1 MTTELAAT
9 VVADVRHW
17 LEQAVIGLNLCP
29 FAKATYVKEQVHYAV
44 CGAQTEDE
52 ALQAVHDELIALMET
67 PMDERET
74 TLMIF
79 PAMFDDFLYFNDFAG
94 AADDILADLGLEG
107 ELQIAYFHPRFQF
120 DGTEP
125 EEISNAT
132 NWAPYPILHLLRE
145 ESIDRAV
152 ETYPEVDEIPE
163 RNIELLEHL
172 GVKGWNKLGIVTRV
186 SADEWVKQCPV
197 HGQAAGVEE
206 PDTPDEEGRH
216 G

>member
-94 AADDILADLGLEG
+94 AADDILADWRAAPPLSDDASSSTAPSRRKSATPPTGRRTPSCTCCARKASTVRSRP
-107 ELQIAYFHPRFQF
+107 IPRWTRF
-120 DGTEP
+120 P
-125 EEISNAT
+125 SAT
-132 NWAPYPILHLLRE
+132 SSCLSTWA
-145 ESIDRAV
+145 
-152 ETYPEVDEIPE
+152 
-163 RNIELLEHL
+163 
-172 GVKGWNKLGIVTRV
+172 
-186 SADEWVKQCPV
+186 
-197 HGQAAGVEE
+197 
-206 PDTPDEEGRH
+206 
-216 G
+216 